1 MINHISGQTRPTGME
16 DYLMF
21 STAPQ
26 TPLQKIPSQSLDT
39 EETLR
44 LAMQKLKQTPQPSH
58 QQQQQTANI
67 PHAYVI
73 PIPVMPSENMQ
84 NIVQHPSNYTSAMNA
99 NETLETIGS
108 TNGPTTLNPTRYQ
121 FAPIIPDGP
130 NITGPTSDSLVAP
143 TPISGSVTNSG
154 YLHYHQGPTLANFQT
169 FGYTPHG
176 GFFLPAGYRLIYA
189 PTSSPHSQPA
199 TPATPH
205 LGNSNNGT
213 PPGEPQHCSE
223 YGTTVQPDQ

>member
-1 MINHISGQTRPTGME
+1 ME

-26 TPLQKIPSQSLDT
+26 TPIQRPPGQSPDT

-44 LAMQKLKQTPQPSH
+44 LAMQKLRQTPQSSH
-58 QQQQQTANI
+58 QQTANI

-84 NIVQHPSNYTSAMNA
+84 NIPQQQHSTNYNTSVTNV
-99 NETLETIGS
+99 NESMETIGS
-108 TNGPTTLNPTRYQ
+108 TNGPTTLNSARYQ
-121 FAPIIPDGP
+121 FAPIIPDGA
-130 NITGPTSDSLVAP
+130 NIAGPPSGSLVAP
-143 TPISGSVTNSG
+143 TPISGSTANSG

-189 PTSSPHSQPA
+189 PTSSPQSQPA

-205 LGNSNNGT
+205 LGNSHNGT
-213 PPGEPQHCSE
+213 PPGEPQNCSE
-223 YGTTVQPDQ
+223 YNTTMQPDQ